1 MEENLDIFLL
11 LNGVNISATLE
22 ENPKKQNKNPHTFI
36 GSQKSHTGTAL
47 YWFKLWWNSFKRTF
61 F

>member
-47 YWFKLWWNSFKRTF
+47 Y
-61 F
+61 